1 MNSSIRTFHYAP
13 VKAARVPGA
22 FAAVSLTHKNPWPL
36 PAGNRVSSQAG
47 ATSSPNSHREREQG
61 KSNDHRQGRTDRMAP
76 DSKVCISRS
85 KARSWFEGGP
95 PFSRL
100 AFRARS
106 SKDRG
111 SSHLRCRRL
120 HGRFPGAKHR
130 AAPVYCCYCLTSK
143 KHFLDPSLP
152 RPTERHRRESPDL
165 TPGDQVQA
173 KP

>member
-1 MNSSIRTFHYAP
+1 MNSSTRIFHYAP

-47 ATSSPNSHREREQG
+47 ATSSPNYHHEREQG
-61 KSNDHRQGRTDRMAP
+61 ESNDHRQGRTDRMAP
-76 DSKVCISRS
+76 DFKVCISRS

-111 SSHLRCRRL
+111 SLHPRCCRL
-120 HGRFPGAKHR
+120 HGRFPGAKHQG
-130 AAPVYCCYCLTSK
+130 APGSCCYCLIPK
-143 KHFLDPSLP
+143 KHVLDPSLP

-165 TPGDQVQA
+165 TPGDQIQA
-173 KP
+173 TP